1 MLCLTSRVARLD
13 RPAGHSVCYDRR
25 LADYGLSFAGVTQ
38 RGLVTRGVSVLEAAA
53 RHGVTVQELRWWSDL
68 AAGLTNS
75 SAFALVSSRH

>member
-1 MLCLTSRVARLD
+1 MPCLTSRVARFD

-38 RGLVTRGVSVLEAAA
+38 SGLVTRGVSVLEAAA
-53 RHGVTVQELRWWSDL
+53 RHGVTVPELRWWNDL
-68 AAGLTNS
+68 AVGLTNS